1 MAEVVNLRT
10 KRKQAARAAARESSA
25 ENAARHGETKAARDR
40 YLAEAEKAVRHL
52 DQHRR
57 DSGADSD

>member
-10 KRKQAARAAARESSA
+10 RRKQVARAAARKASG
-25 ENAARHGETKAARDR
+25 ARPAPHGETKAARDR
-40 YLAEAEKAVRHL
+40 HLAESEKAIRHL

-57 DSGADSD
+57 DTGAESE